1 MPLKKPVWRGVSR
14 LFLPVIIIIISVSLV
29 VPGSFCSSSG
39 DDEALFLRVYDWK
52 TGAVYVEA
60 PTRAGAKL
68 FFGWIHSL
76 EKIPWNEY
84 YHIREDRTLI
94 LDVITF
100 PAFGA
105 GIPENKG
112 RVCYVKDGLIH
123 MEEIDQ
129 EFGELVWLNSH
140 TATRD
145 ISLDGRHITSGAELP
160 QHTRLRLVIE
170 GGGANGS
177 K

>member
-1 MPLKKPVWRGVSR
+1 VTCLFVFFSIFGTAGAFASGVA
-14 LFLPVIIIIISVSLV
+14 P
-29 VPGSFCSSSG
+29 SFT
-39 DDEALFLRVYDWK
+39 LRIRDWK
-52 TGAVYVEA
+52 TGEILVSA
-60 PTRAGAKL
+60 PTRIGGRL

-76 EKIPWNEY
+76 EKIAWNEY
-84 YHIREDRTLI
+84 YHIDGKGDLI
-94 LDVITF
+94 LDSIVF

-112 RVCYVKDGLIH
+112 RVCYVKDGWIH
-123 MEEIDQ
+123 MEGIDQ
-129 EFGELVWLNSH
+129 PFSELVWLNSH

-145 ISLDGRHITSGAELP
+145 ILLDGRYLTAGSALP

-170 GGGANGS
+170 RDEAKGEEVNGAENGS

>member
-1 MPLKKPVWRGVSR
+1 MRALLAAIL
-14 LFLPVIIIIISVSLV
+14 LFMLLPIARA
-29 VPGSFCSSSG
+29 SG
-39 DDEALFLRVYDWK
+39 GEEGFVLRIYDWR
-52 TGAVYVEA
+52 TGECYVEV
-60 PTRAGAKL
+60 PAKIGDEL

-84 YHIREDRTLI
+84 FHIDENCDLI
-94 LDVITF
+94 LDAITF

-112 RVCYVKDGLIH
+112 RVCYVDSDGLIH

-129 EFGELVWLNSH
+129 RFAELVWLNSH

-145 ISLDGRHITSGAELP
+145 IRIGGVLAARGSDFPHHA
-160 QHTRLRLVIE
+160 RLRLVVE
-170 GGGANGS
+170 RGDMDGS
-177 K
+177 KR

>member
-1 MPLKKPVWRGVSR
+1 MFARGFFGQGRRLGVFPVAIMFIALSLTLLLPPDTALGARKKFVMR
-14 LFLPVIIIIISVSLV
+14 I
-29 VPGSFCSSSG
+29 
-39 DDEALFLRVYDWK
+39 YDYK
-52 TGAVYVEA
+52 TGEIYACTPA
-60 PTRAGAKL
+60 RPGGKL

-84 YHIREDRTLI
+84 YHIDKNGELI
-94 LDVITF
+94 LDTITF

-112 RVCYVKDGLIH
+112 RVCYVKDGLIY
-123 MEEIDQ
+123 MEEIGQ
-129 EFGELVWLNSH
+129 RFGELVWLNSH

-145 ISLDGRHITSGAELP
+145 ITLNGKLVARGGQLP

-170 GGGANGS
+170 R
-177 K
+177 KRQ